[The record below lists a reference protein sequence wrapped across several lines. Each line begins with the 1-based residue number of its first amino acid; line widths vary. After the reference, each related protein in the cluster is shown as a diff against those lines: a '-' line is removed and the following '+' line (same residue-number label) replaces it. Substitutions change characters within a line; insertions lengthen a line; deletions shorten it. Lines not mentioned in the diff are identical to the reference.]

1 MADEPDD
8 QEAPPPP
15 PSRRAMGPTD
25 FSDPLMRQEVKRAF
39 VWIGIA
45 SLVALTVLL
54 AQPLLVIFGGMVFAT
69 LIDGG
74 SRLLHRVL
82 PIGRG
87 WRVAI
92 VLLAT
97 VAFIVWT
104 LQFAGSQIASQ
115 AAALPAILESQWM
128 VALKWLESQ
137 GFAIEAK
144 DLQGLVQQAL
154 GGIGQLTRAVGGI
167 IGAVTTGFLI
177 IVLGIYFAL
186 EPQLYRRGIA
196 WMLPVDQREHF
207 QGTAERMGYSLRRL
221 LAGRLLGM
229 VVEGVATWMLLEIY
243 GVPMAALLGLLTG
256 LLAFL
261 PNIGAPISGALMI
274 LVGFSG
280 GTDMGIYCIIVYVVV
295 QTVDGNIIVPLIA
308 KKTVDLAPALVLGAQ
323 LIMGVLFGIL
333 GLALADPL
341 VAMIKVWLEREA
353 ERRNGPE
360 AEAA

>member
-207 QGTAERMGYSLRRL
+207 QG
-221 LAGRLLGM
+221 
-229 VVEGVATWMLLEIY
+229 
-243 GVPMAALLGLLTG
+243 
-256 LLAFL
+256 
-261 PNIGAPISGALMI
+261 
-274 LVGFSG
+274 
-280 GTDMGIYCIIVYVVV
+280 
-295 QTVDGNIIVPLIA
+295 
-308 KKTVDLAPALVLGAQ
+308 
-323 LIMGVLFGIL
+323 
-333 GLALADPL
+333 
-341 VAMIKVWLEREA
+341 
-353 ERRNGPE
+353 
-360 AEAA
+360 

>member
-1 MADEPDD
+1 
-8 QEAPPPP
+8 
-15 PSRRAMGPTD
+15 
-25 FSDPLMRQEVKRAF
+25 MRQEVKRAF

-167 IGAVTTGFLI
+167 IGASKET
-177 IVLGIYFAL
+177 IV
-186 EPQLYRRGIA
+186 EEMPQAYKDVADVVDVVARGGIA
-196 WMLPVDQREHF
+196 
-207 QGTAERMGYSLRRL
+207 SK
-221 LAGRLLGM
+221 
-229 VVEGVATWMLLEIY
+229 VVRIR
-243 GVPMAALLGLLTG
+243 P
-256 LLAFL
+256 
-261 PNIGAPISGALMI
+261 IGCVKG
-274 LVGFSG
+274 
-280 GTDMGIYCIIVYVVV
+280 
-295 QTVDGNIIVPLIA
+295 
-308 KKTVDLAPALVLGAQ
+308 
-323 LIMGVLFGIL
+323 
-333 GLALADPL
+333 
-341 VAMIKVWLEREA
+341 
-353 ERRNGPE
+353 
-360 AEAA
+360 